1 MNNIYYNLE
10 RKFSKYAIRDLNKYM
25 AVIYALGLLIIT
37 VNPMFYY
44 TRFSLNIG
52 MLLSGQIWRIL
63 TFIIYPPFVSIS
75 IFLSLF
81 GIYIYYTFTT
91 ALIYAWSDFKFNLYI
106 VGGMIFYIIVG
117 IITYFI
123 FGPVIMEPTYLA
135 FSIFIGFA
143 FTFPDTTFLMFFFI
157 PIRAKYLAMI
167 EIVLYLVMFIF
178 ASLSDKASIIAVM
191 LHITFFVLIT
201 DRYSFKNFINKLMQR

>member
-1 MNNIYYNLE
+1 MNKIYYNLE
-10 RKFSKYAIRDLNKYM
+10 RRFSRYAIRDLNKYM
-25 AVIYALGLLIIT
+25 AVIYVFGLLVIT

-44 TRFSLNIG
+44 ARFSLDIG
-52 MLLSGQIWRIL
+52 RLLSGELWRAL

-81 GIYIYYTFTT
+81 GIYIYYNFTT

-106 VGGMIFYIIVG
+106 IGGIIFYIIVG
-117 IITYFI
+117 IMAYLF
-123 FGPVIMEPTYLA
+123 FGPLMMEPTYLA

-157 PIRAKYLAMI
+157 PIRAKYLAVI
-167 EIVLYLVMFIF
+167 EIILYLFMFTM
-178 ASLSDKASIIAVM
+178 ASLSDKASIIAVA
-191 LHITFFVLIT
+191 LNITCFILLT
-201 DRYSFKNFINKLMQR
+201 DRYSFKNFINSLKGR